1 MVGTMAKIDDSVKK
15 KVPELRFKGFTD
27 DWEERKL
34 GDTLIELKSGLSRM
48 LSNND
53 IGLPVVRANN
63 INDGQF
69 NIDSDVKYWYV
80 NDPQG
85 ANTVN
90 YLIRKNDILIN
101 FINSEA
107 KMGTATIVENTP
119 IRDTIYTTNILRARL
134 KKEYDSYYWFALT
147 QINQYKIN
155 IKIITKPAVNQA
167 SFTTVDFKKLNFMFP
182 NLKEQQRIGSF
193 FKQLDDTIALHQR
206 KLDLLKE
213 QKKGYLQKM
222 FPKNGAKVP
231 ELRFA
236 GFADD
241 WEERNLGEW
250 SDVRDGTH
258 ASPKY
263 IKQGHPMVTSKN
275 LTDSGLDMSDVSYLT
290 DEDFNEIN
298 QRSKV
303 DIGDI
308 LFGMIGTIGK
318 PVIVDRDDFAIK
330 NVALIKEKTSPE
342 IINTWLIQYLKSPSF
357 ERFIQKENAGGTQ
370 KFIALGLIRD
380 MKLMT
385 PSVQEQARIGEL
397 LNHLD
402 NLIVANQRKLDL
414 LKEQKKGYLQKMFA

>member
-1 MVGTMAKIDDSVKK
+1 MKDNQAKY
-15 KVPELRFKGFTD
+15 PQLRFKGFTD
-27 DWEERKL
+27 PWEQRKL
-34 GDTLIELKSGLSRM
+34 GDYLSLPKKKKVEITNARDLMTLKLHLRGIEAGTGRETLSLGSTVYYKR
-48 LSNND
+48 S
-53 IGLPVVRANN
+53 A
-63 INDGQF
+63 GQF
-69 NIDSDVKYWYV
+69 LYGKQNFFNGSMAIIPKKFDGKATSGDV
-80 NDPQG
+80 P
-85 ANTVN
+85 A
-90 YLIRKNDILIN
+90 LDIN
-101 FINSEA
+101 GINSSYLYTYVSRHDYWKA
-107 KMGTATIVENTP
+107 KEGDASGTGSKRIHEST
-119 IRDTIYTTNILRARL
+119 LL
-134 KKEYDSYYWFALT
+134 KFG
-147 QINQYKIN
+147 IMV
-155 IKIITKPAVNQA
+155 PVNNA
-167 SFTTVDFKKLNFMFP
+167 
-182 NLKEQQRIGSF
+182 EQQKIGSF
-193 FKQLDDTIALHQR
+193 FKQLDDTITLHQR

-241 WEERNLGEW
+241 WVQRNLGEW

-263 IKQGHPMVTSKN
+263 IEQGHPMVTSKN

-290 DEDFNEIN
+290 DEDFNEVN

-402 NLIVANQRKLDL
+402 NLIAANQRKLDL
-414 LKEQKKGYLQKMFA
+414 LKEQKKGFLQNMFV